1 MNYEHLLS
9 NSQDR
14 NTSHCL
20 PASPLKQLRKERYC
34 SSVRNTLFRGTFGMN
49 YLNCCDPHTP
59 PNLGVTHTH
68 YPPAFQ
74 TSAQTHH
81 KDGRERNHVNTCQ
94 HSQQTDSRSNLSP
107 DRDSAGIIMLSIQMN
122 FWFKVSAQAS
132 HFCCMINIVV
142 SLKKKTLIRCS
153 LGR

>member
-1 MNYEHLLS
+1 MNYEHPLS

-59 PNLGVTHTH
+59 PKSLCDAHTR
-68 YPPAFQ
+68 PPSKPQ
-74 TSAQTHH
+74 PKHTT

-94 HSQQTDSRSNLSP
+94 HSQQTDSRSDLSP
-107 DRDSAGIIMLSIQMN
+107 DRDSAGIITLSIQMN

-132 HFCCMINIVV
+132 YFCCMINIFV
-142 SLKKKTLIRCS
+142 S
-153 LGR
+153 